1 MGPERSAVSAAS
13 VRLSAPLDHL
23 SHSVPRRTKCDTVSE
38 FKEMYRSSLSLRGNC
53 FDYKP
58 EFFCRWKTGKRLLLK
73 YTEMKVSLC
82 FSLNT
87 SDRCYDCEM
96 IHDE

>member
-1 MGPERSAVSAAS
+1 MGPERSAVSAPS

-23 SHSVPRRTKCDTVSE
+23 SHSVPQRTGRMKCATVSE

-73 YTEMKVSLC
+73 YTEMKVSL
-82 FSLNT
+82 
-87 SDRCYDCEM
+87 
-96 IHDE
+96 